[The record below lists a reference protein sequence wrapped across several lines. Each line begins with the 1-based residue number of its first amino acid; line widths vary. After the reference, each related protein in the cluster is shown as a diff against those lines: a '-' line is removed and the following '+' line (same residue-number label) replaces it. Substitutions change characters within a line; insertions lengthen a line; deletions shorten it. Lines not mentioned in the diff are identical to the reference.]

1 MGLQPTAFGKRHRFS
16 VTYDQMIE
24 DADTQQLA
32 SFYYL
37 FGYHSVRCARLS
49 HAGRV
54 IMRQNYGCRIN
65 LHCLANN
72 FTGMNFDAAN
82 GTSKHLLMANNAMLI
97 VEKKYQKHL
106 SFAMTE
112 DILQILLNY

>member
-32 SFYYL
+32 RFYYL

-54 IMRQNYGCRIN
+54 IMAEDHRRRIIFEYC
-65 LHCLANN
+65 LHDFARI
-72 FTGMNFDAAN
+72 DA
-82 GTSKHLLMANNAMLI
+82 GGIQSSEKKFGKLQHPMLI
-97 VEKKYQKHL
+97 IQQQQSKNFL
-106 SFAMTE
+106 GA
-112 DILQILLNY
+112 IA